1 MRILFFDKE
10 KRKSQVSFDD
20 NMIISLLNF
29 EVLKCSCMYLNIQT
43 EVEEKSRPEPSSFD
57 ARGSSS
63 KVYSNGM
70 SMWASANWEDNS
82 ANSEATFF
90 SSTFLLINDFTVLR
104 DHFVCVCVY
113 IYNRKT
119 RMYQLI
125 SSNFLFFGYSSYL
138 KSCTNKCWHVFEMV
152 FTFGLKRVNWQINAT
167 KVTKILN

>member
-90 SSTFLLINDFTVLR
+90 SSTFLLIKYCAIIL
-104 DHFVCVCVY
+104 CVCVY

>member
-1 MRILFFDKE
+1 
-10 KRKSQVSFDD
+10 
-20 NMIISLLNF
+20 
-29 EVLKCSCMYLNIQT
+29 
-43 EVEEKSRPEPSSFD
+43 
-57 ARGSSS
+57 
-63 KVYSNGM
+63 M